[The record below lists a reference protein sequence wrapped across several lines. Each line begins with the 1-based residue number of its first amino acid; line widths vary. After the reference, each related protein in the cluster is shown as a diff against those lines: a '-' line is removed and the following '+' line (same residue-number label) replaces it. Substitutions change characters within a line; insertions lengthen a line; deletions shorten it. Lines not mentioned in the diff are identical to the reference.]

1 MELLAGLVL
10 LVAAVIVARLAVRS
24 FVRRREEPKAR
35 TLPQLQTQLPKVG
48 TPGSATREQLARL
61 RKSAL
66 PALDWA
72 VLSDKQA
79 TILVDCLHYIE
90 AVWERDFDRR
100 PAELSAEAV
109 EAAVSEILTHP
120 SYCERVV
127 TWDEGYY
134 EAGEKIVPDDA
145 CHTAIMNVLRGVR
158 V

>member
-1 MELLAGLVL
+1 MNSDTCL
-10 LVAAVIVARLAVRS
+10 LVWPPR
-24 FVRRREEPKAR
+24 
-35 TLPQLQTQLPKVG
+35 
-48 TPGSATREQLARL
+48 
-61 RKSAL
+61 
-66 PALDWA
+66 
-72 VLSDKQA
+72 
-79 TILVDCLHYIE
+79 LVDHLGIGDVR
-90 AVWERDFDRR
+90 VWERDFDRR

-145 CHTAIMNVLRGVR
+145 CHTAVMNVLRGVR

>member
-10 LVAAVIVARLAVRS
+10 LVAAILVARLAARAL
-24 FVRRREEPKAR
+24 FRRREAPKAR
-35 TLPQLQTQLPKVG
+35 TLPQLQAQLPKVG
-48 TPGSATREQLARL
+48 TPGSATPEQLARL
-61 RKSAL
+61 QKSAL

-79 TILVDCLHYIE
+79 TILIDCLHYIE
-90 AVWERDFDRR
+90 VVWERDFERR
-100 PAELSAEAV
+100 SVELPVEIL

-134 EAGEKIVPDDA
+134 EAGEKVVPDDA
-145 CHTAIMNVLRGVR
+145 CHTAVMNVLRGVS